1 FMAITILLLTSFIPV
16 GNSIATKENE
26 TKTMEVPVKIYTLQ
40 GIKEIRKELP
50 VNEAMKLMHLFNEM
64 FNETRNAIK
73 LSVNPEA
80 SFIERAKAN
89 ALIDSFL
96 YEMRRNGL
104 LGDLSIKE
112 ARELITGKYFQKEKN
127 SMEARKIMFIS
138 KLLNQN
144 GWQVNALC
152 YLNAGGNI
160 INVHPWNFIP
170 ILLINLISNV
180 AFSLVEK
187 HEFIATFL
195 LLTAVISS
203 FGISLMESIP
213 HLTTVGFWLIA
224 QGGMPYSPPP
234 GWCGWLHT
242 YGLFGKKGMDLKNQ
256 RRTDNCNYSW
266 IHWYR
271 AAIAIHK
278 NCLWF
283 FIVHSLQENVKYYF
297 ILHAM
302 QMLFSPPFSIFH
314 TYTAFSSPPF

>member
-1 FMAITILLLTSFIPV
+1 VLATSILPV
-16 GNSIATKENE
+16 VRSENVSPVISNE
-26 TKTMEVPVKIYTLQ
+26 SKVEVPVQIYTLQ

-50 VNEAMKLMHLFNEM
+50 VSE
-64 FNETRNAIK
+64 AIK
-73 LSVNPEA
+73 LQKMAYEAKDAMEILFNKNA
-80 SFIERAKAN
+80 SFMERIGAN
-89 ALIDSFL
+89 AIINSFL
-96 YEMRRNGL
+96 YEMKRNEL
-104 LGDLSIKE
+104 LGEMSIEE
-112 ARELITGKYFQKEKN
+112 AKELITGKYFQKEKN

-144 GWQVNALC
+144 GWQVDALC

-170 ILLINLISNV
+170 ILFINLISNV

-213 HLTTVGFWLIA
+213 HLTTVGFWVIV

-242 YGLFGKKGMDLKNQ
+242 YGLFGKKGMDLKTKGEQ
-256 RRTDNCNYSW
+256 IIVITLGFTGIVLPLLFIR
-266 IHWYR
+266 
-271 AAIAIHK
+271 IAYG
-278 NCLWF
+278 F
-283 FIVHSLQENVKYYF
+283 SLF
-297 ILHAM
+297 
-302 QMLFSPPFSIFH
+302 
-314 TYTAFSSPPF
+314 TAFKKM

>member
-1 FMAITILLLTSFIPV
+1 
-16 GNSIATKENE
+16 
-26 TKTMEVPVKIYTLQ
+26 MEVPVKIYTLQ

-50 VNEAMKLMHLFNEM
+50 VNEAIKLQKTVYEAKEAMETLFNKNTSFRERIRA
-64 FNETRNAIK
+64 NEI
-73 LSVNPEA
+73 
-80 SFIERAKAN
+80 
-89 ALIDSFL
+89 IDSLL
-96 YEMRRNGL
+96 YEMKRNGL
-104 LGDLSIKE
+104 LGEMSIEE
-112 ARELITGKYFQKEKN
+112 AKELITGKYFQKEKN

-170 ILLINLISNV
+170 ILFINLISNV

-213 HLTTVGFWLIA
+213 HLTTVGFWVIV
-224 QGGMPYSPPP
+224 QGGIPYSPPP

-242 YGLFGKKGMDLKNQ
+242 YGLFGKKGMDLKTKGEQ
-256 RRTDNCNYSW
+256 IIVITLGFTGIVLPLLFIR
-266 IHWYR
+266 
-271 AAIAIHK
+271 IAYG
-278 NCLWF
+278 F
-283 FIVHSLQENVKYYF
+283 SLF
-297 ILHAM
+297 
-302 QMLFSPPFSIFH
+302 
-314 TYTAFSSPPF
+314 TAFKKM